1 MKSIRNTFI
10 HRVPSAT
17 YHHTVG
23 EKYLFL
29 DFVDRNRTIKY
40 KVRSKIGKVLL
51 ERVKRLGVKKVTYP
65 L

>member
-1 MKSIRNTFI
+1 MKSTRNTFI
-10 HRVPSAT
+10 HRVSSAT
-17 YHHTVG
+17 YHHTAG
-23 EKYLFL
+23 ERYLFL

>member
-1 MKSIRNTFI
+1 MKSTRNTFI

-23 EKYLFL
+23 ERYLFL